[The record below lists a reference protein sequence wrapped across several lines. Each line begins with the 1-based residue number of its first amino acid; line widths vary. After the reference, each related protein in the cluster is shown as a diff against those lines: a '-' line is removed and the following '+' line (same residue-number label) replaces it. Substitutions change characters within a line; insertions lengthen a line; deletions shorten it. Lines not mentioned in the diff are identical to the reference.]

1 MRSGDPSG
9 PRGGPDYGGLPLRR
23 AGLLAAV
30 ICAVVAVAYRDAAG
44 APFLLDDLPSILEN
58 PGVAGGP
65 WTVAAWTPPPWS
77 FTAGRLVL
85 NWSFAASAGCGGL
98 DAAGF
103 RWANVALHALNSI
116 LLFLVVT
123 GVLRA
128 AAASRRMPADPAMV
142 GAACALLWAVHPL
155 PTAAVTYISQR
166 AEVLMATFHLATVLC
181 FRRALDS
188 RRPWFWRVWAAV
200 SFAAGVMTKE
210 TVVSAPLVCLL
221 LDRTAGGAPLRRGG
235 WRDYLVF
242 LPGLILFAALAVS
255 TALTSRLAVA
265 GGGWFRPE
273 MAVIQVRALGE
284 YLSLA
289 LWPHPLVFDRGTSE
303 AALAAYPVWPG
314 FAALALGVAGIWLLR
329 RGRLSG
335 LPFVLFL
342 ILLAPTTSLVPVLGQ
357 PIADHR
363 VYLPL
368 AVFCAGVATALFR
381 VLPRGAVWI
390 VAALSVPLT
399 AMTVARNADY
409 RSEESIW
416 TDTVSKAPLNHR
428 AHGSLARVL
437 LADPGRREHG
447 LGHLREA
454 LRLEPGDAETHYQL
468 GLALLAGEA
477 RDEAAA
483 HFRRS
488 ASLAPGH
495 ALAHAQTALLLLEGG
510 RSAEALA
517 FARRAVELRG
527 GRADFRILLG
537 AALRGTPGGWDESR
551 AVLQAVAAEFPGN
564 AEVWLQL
571 GLTLALIP
579 GERTRAVESLR
590 RATEIAPSS
599 EVSWRALA
607 ASLSGVA
614 GREDEARRALER
626 ADDLGRGRR

>member
-1 MRSGDPSG
+1 MIC
-9 PRGGPDYGGLPLRR
+9 
-23 AGLLAAV
+23 AAV
-30 ICAVVAVAYRDAAG
+30 LFAYRDTAG
-44 APFLLDDLPSILEN
+44 APFLLDDIPSILEN
-58 PGVAGGP
+58 PGLAGGP
-65 WTVAAWTPPPWS
+65 WTFAAWTPPPWS
-77 FTAGRLVL
+77 FTAGRPVL
-85 NWSFAASAGCGGL
+85 NWSFAASAGLGGL
-98 DAAGF
+98 DASGF
-103 RWANVALHALNSI
+103 RRANVALHAVNSI

-123 GVLRA
+123 GFLRS
-128 AAASRRMPADPAMV
+128 AAASRKTPADPAMV

-166 AEVLMATFHLATVLC
+166 AEVLMATFHLATVLG
-181 FRRALDS
+181 FLRALDS
-188 RRPWFWRVWAAV
+188 RRPGLWRGLAAA

-221 LDRTAGGAPLRRGG
+221 LDRAAGAAPLRRLRRGG

-242 LPGLILFAALAVS
+242 LPGLILLAALAVS

-265 GGGWFRPE
+265 GGGWFGPG
-273 MAVIQVRALGE
+273 MAAIQVRALGE

-289 LWPHPLVFDRGTSE
+289 LWPHPLVFDRGVSE
-303 AALAAYPVWPG
+303 AALAAYPVWRG
-314 FAALALGVAGIWLLR
+314 LAALLLGVVGAWFLR
-329 RGRLSG
+329 RGRIAG

-368 AVFCAGVATALFR
+368 AVGCAGMATALFR
-381 VLPRGAVWI
+381 VFPRGAGWI
-390 VAALSVPLT
+390 VAALSLPLM

-409 RSEESIW
+409 RTEESIW

-437 LADPGRREHG
+437 LGDPGRREQG
-447 LGHLREA
+447 LRHLREA

-468 GLALLAGEA
+468 GLALLAGGT
-477 RDEAAA
+477 RGEAAV

-495 ALAHAQTALLLLEGG
+495 ALAHAQTALLLLGDG
-510 RSAEALA
+510 RSAEAVA

-527 GRADFRILLG
+527 ERADFRILLG
-537 AALRGTPGGWDESR
+537 AALRGSPGGLEESR
-551 AVLQAVAAEFPGN
+551 VVLQAVAAEFPGN
-564 AEVWLQL
+564 AEAWLQL
-571 GLTLALIP
+571 GMTLSLIP
-579 GERTRAVESLR
+579 GERTRAVEALR
-590 RATEIAPSS
+590 RATGIAPSS
-599 EVSWRALA
+599 EPAWRALA
-607 ASLSGVA
+607 ATLAAVG
-614 GREDEARRALER
+614 GREDEARKAVER